1 MDNFIFA
8 MMVFAFVGAVTPG
21 PVNLLATSTAVQ
33 QGSIQAFKH
42 VLGASFAYAGVVYL
56 SGSMLSTVSDKLP
69 MLESSMQLVG
79 SGFLIWLAY
88 KIASAPVGN
97 IEMEQRTT
105 SGWVTGA
112 LAQLLN
118 PKAWLVAMSGVS
130 VYVVGQMNP
139 LQWLWTFTF
148 ISLGAC
154 LIGVGV
160 WALLGKLLAAYLSQP
175 NKQRIF
181 NRAMAII
188 LVMSVSMMW
197 L

>member
-1 MDNFIFA
+1 MDNLIFA

-33 QGSIQAFKH
+33 QGSIQALKH
-42 VLGASFAYAGVVYL
+42 VLGASLAYAVVVYL
-56 SGSMLSTVSDKLP
+56 SGSMLSTATDKLP
-69 MLESSMQLVG
+69 MLESSMQLLG

-97 IEMEQRTT
+97 IEVEGRTA
-105 SGWVTGA
+105 SGWVTGS

-130 VYVVGQMNP
+130 VYVVGQVNSH
-139 LQWLWTFTF
+139 QWLWIFTF

-160 WALLGKLLAAYLSQP
+160 WALLGRLLATYLSQP

>member
-1 MDNFIFA
+1 MDNLIFA
-8 MMVFAFVGAVTPG
+8 MMVFTFVGAVTPG

-33 QGSIQAFKH
+33 QGSVQALKH
-42 VLGASFAYAGVVYL
+42 VMGASFAYAVVVYL
-56 SGSMLSTVSDKLP
+56 SGSMLSTATDKLP

-79 SGFLIWLAY
+79 SAFLIWLAY
-88 KIASAPVGN
+88 KIASAPIGS
-97 IEMEQRTT
+97 IEVEGRAA
-105 SGWVTGA
+105 SGWLTGS

-139 LQWLWTFTF
+139 HQWLWIFTF

-160 WALLGKLLAAYLSQP
+160 WALLGRLLATYLSQP
-175 NKQRIF
+175 DKQRIF
-181 NRAMAII
+181 NRAMAIV

>member
-97 IEMEQRTT
+97 IEVEQKTT

-139 LQWLWTFTF
+139 LRWLWIFTF

-160 WALLGKLLAAYLSQP
+160 WALLGKLLAAHLSQS